1 MCIFYAQTGQN
12 GGRGD
17 AEMMGYG
24 EMNNDMGRF
33 FRTLPKYVQEN
44 LLQSGVVFRTEA
56 DLRRCAAYLMD
67 TDGRKH

>member
-1 MCIFYAQTGQN
+1 
-12 GGRGD
+12 
-17 AEMMGYG
+17 MMGYG

-56 DLRRCAAYLMD
+56 DLRRFAAYLMD

>member
-1 MCIFYAQTGQN
+1 
-12 GGRGD
+12 
-17 AEMMGYG
+17 
-24 EMNNDMGRF
+24 MGRF